1 MQEMSTKTQV
11 EWRRRQVF
19 ELSSKGQSQVD
30 IAKTLQISEST
41 ISRDLDYLK
50 QKSKENIR
58 KYIDERLPEE
68 YEKCLVGLTA
78 ILREAWN
85 TSQQTEDRR
94 EKIQALSLAKE
105 CYSMK
110 LDLLT
115 NATVVDDAIRFVS
128 ESERSKDKDRE
139 QVKCLPSSSDS
150 SNEDN
155 NKESKEPDYHDE
167 NSKEGEEKQEEQ
179 TAEIRTTINQVF

>member
-1 MQEMSTKTQV
+1 MSTKTQV

-19 ELSSKGQSQVD
+19 ELSSKGHSQLE

-50 QKSKENIR
+50 QQSKQNIR

-85 TSQQTEDRR
+85 TSQQTEDR
-94 EKIQALSLAKE
+94 K
-105 CYSMK
+105 
-110 LDLLT
+110 DT
-115 NATVVDDAIRFVS
+115 GVVVS
-128 ESERSKDKDRE
+128 
-139 QVKCLPSSSDS
+139 
-150 SNEDN
+150 
-155 NKESKEPDYHDE
+155 
-167 NSKEGEEKQEEQ
+167 
-179 TAEIRTTINQVF
+179 